1 MRAFTCIHIAALIPT
16 GDLVVRRPAAG
27 IKVTATA
34 FQRLGNTKLGWSDKT
49 GGGRVPDW
57 VEVGCYAGGRGEE
70 TPRVVL
76 LGGREVTLRVERRW
90 IEEPVGSSG
99 SERRRIFQVQLED
112 GRRCRL
118 AQEPDGSWTL
128 AHTAEGR

>member
-1 MRAFTCIHIAALIPT
+1 MPVAWGL
-16 GDLVVRRPAAG
+16 
-27 IKVTATA
+27 ATP
-34 FQRLGNTKLGWSDKT
+34 KLGWSDEA

-70 TPRVVL
+70 TPRVVV
-76 LGGREVTLRVERRW
+76 LGSREVVLRVERR
-90 IEEPVGSSG
+90 
-99 SERRRIFQVQLED
+99 RMFQVQLED

-128 AHTAEGR
+128 AHTADGR